1 MRTRT
6 SWLPTATLI
15 AAAACA
21 GAGEVGETD
30 PRLLQLTAGITR
42 DSALRILGSGSSSG
56 DSLANIYRR
65 EIYLVQGQ
73 NLEILFYSPN
83 GLKEGQGAAAA
94 ESTLRPVVITGITVA
109 GWGWAFFDSVARV
122 NEIKARVR

>member
-21 GAGEVGETD
+21 GAGEAETD
-30 PRLLQLTAGITR
+30 PRILQMTAGITR

-65 EIYLVQGQ
+65 EIYLIQGR
-73 NLEILFYSPN
+73 NLEILFYSRD

-94 ESTLRPVVITGITVA
+94 ESTLRPVVITGNMVA

-122 NEIKARVR
+122 NEIKVRVR